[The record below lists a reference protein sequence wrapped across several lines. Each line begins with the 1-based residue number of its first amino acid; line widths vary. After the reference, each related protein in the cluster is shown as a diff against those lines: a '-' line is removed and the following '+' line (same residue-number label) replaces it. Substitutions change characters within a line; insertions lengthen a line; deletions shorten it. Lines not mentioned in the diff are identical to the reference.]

1 MRINER
7 SNGLSINITLSL
19 SEFLCELFQFYRSRK
34 KESSA
39 NTFASCSTYH
49 PLSLLHGSHNTSGF
63 LVLQSGKPWFVV
75 SQYLRSNWME
85 VQKDCPVSMASG
97 HLYRILKCQSSNC
110 IIFLS
115 YLCCSLGSMFH
126 SGSTSLLTMWNV
138 PSGVGVPS
146 SPTVMG
152 MCWPTLSSCE
162 NSTDVMYFVPHYQE
176 NAHGISLMKILN
188 LIKE

>member
-19 SEFLCELFQFYRSRK
+19 SELLCELFQFYRSRK

-49 PLSLLHGSHNTSGF
+49 PLSLLRGPHNTSGF
-63 LVLQSGKPWFVV
+63 LVLQSGKPRFVV

-85 VQKDCPVSMASG
+85 VLKDCPVSVERG
-97 HLYRILKCQSSNC
+97 NLCRILKCQSSDC

-115 YLCCSLGSMFH
+115 YLCCSLGSMYH
-126 SGSTSLLTMWNV
+126 SGSTSLLTMRNV

-146 SPTVMG
+146 SPTVTG
-152 MCWPTLSSCE
+152 YVL
-162 NSTDVMYFVPHYQE
+162 TDHFFM
-176 NAHGISLMKILN
+176 
-188 LIKE
+188 